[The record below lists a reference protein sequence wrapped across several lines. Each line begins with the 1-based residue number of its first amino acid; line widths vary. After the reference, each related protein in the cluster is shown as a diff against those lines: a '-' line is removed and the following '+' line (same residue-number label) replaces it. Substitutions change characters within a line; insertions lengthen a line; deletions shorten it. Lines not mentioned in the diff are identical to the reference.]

1 MRIEDSCQRNSGRR
15 LFSWNLYAFD
25 TDPAQQVESLFGA
38 VIVAV
43 NHPSDTGLNN
53 QFRTFDTRGGGDVER
68 RAVAVVGRLGN
79 LRDGVGLGVEH
90 IGFGVALVV
99 LADVFETRRRAVV
112 AVRDDHLVFDDQR
125 PDLAAHAVGV
135 FSPDA

>member
-1 MRIEDSCQRNSGRR
+1 MRIEDSCQRNSGRL

-68 RAVAVVGRLGN
+68 RAVAVVGAFGHLGN
-79 LRDGVGLGVEH
+79 GVGFGVQD
-90 IGFGVALVV
+90 IGFGLTRFV
-99 LADVFETRRRAVV
+99 LADILE
-112 AVRDDHLVFDDQR
+112 AVRATVAPFRATSALRVNTISEL
-125 PDLAAHAVGV
+125 PW
-135 FSPDA
+135 